1 MPCCLNNFN
10 NKGMRPSLLKT
21 KKILAITSGI
31 LFSAMLVGSFSEK
44 MTMELAEAH
53 QTGDDSTNNIS
64 ISETVLA
71 ATEVNIHEDTNI
83 AEVEKEPEYV
93 PDPQKVENIRK
104 YLVGRN
110 SPLADYAIEFVKA
123 SDYYGIDYRFVA
135 AISIIES
142 NGGNRCFK
150 PYNAWGWGKMT
161 FQNWTDGIWTVS
173 KGIATYYQNGLT
185 TPKLIST
192 YYCPPSAESWA
203 SKVQFVMNEIGI

>member
-1 MPCCLNNFN
+1 
-10 NKGMRPSLLKT
+10 
-21 KKILAITSGI
+21 
-31 LFSAMLVGSFSEK
+31 MLVGSFSEK

-71 ATEVNIHEDTNI
+71 ATEVNIHEDINI

-150 PYNAWGWGKMT
+150 PYNAWQDVALKVAQT
-161 FQNWTDGIWTVS
+161 DTQREEVKAITKRLEQKDYELEQNDTKITQEWVGLGI
-173 KGIATYYQNGLT
+173 KGA
-185 TPKLIST
+185 
-192 YYCPPSAESWA
+192 AELGDLL
-203 SKVQFVMNEIGI
+203 IGIKKLSKLSKMFK